1 MKYLKL
7 YEDYTNSD
15 FLNWFGDSLVVD
27 SNGLPLIVY
36 HGTAEKFDMFDTSK
50 IGQNY
55 NYSEKSGFFF
65 TQKEQSAKNYAHLH
79 TGGKSAGHVI
89 SAYLRILNPIIRN
102 TNSDYYTPADVF
114 DMRGHELMRE
124 VRNDKSID
132 GIIIRGTRNDDL
144 YIVFKPNQIKIIN
157 HNE

>member
-1 MKYLKL
+1 MKHLKL
-7 YEDYTNSD
+7 YEDYTSSD

-55 NYSEKSGFFF
+55 RYSKNSGFFF

-79 TGGKSAGHVI
+79 TGGKSDGYVI
-89 SAYLRILNPIIRN
+89 RAYLKILNPIIRN

-124 VRNDKSID
+124 ARNDKSID

-144 YIVFKPNQIKIIN
+144 YIAFKPNQIKIIN
-157 HNE
+157 